1 MKKLIVV
8 TLCML
13 FAFGA
18 YLSVSTVD
26 NTVPVAT
33 AKSSTY
39 AGKAYVAGMGGHF
52 AIADIV
58 IDPNNKA
65 NPITVKGLD
74 WMAIGSGKT
83 HPVHDARIDANDK
96 TKMFWSTYKVDKS
109 LKGTKMHVGLSDLN
123 SGKVLMD
130 IPVDLPKRGLGWSGA
145 LYCGSGQTK
154 DSFLPVTMSNESYI
168 DVFDKKTLSLQHR
181 VYLSEL
187 GYKDNY
193 FFYHGTNSPDMKTFA
208 VSINMTEK
216 WTKPGAP
223 ANRIGKVD
231 MLLLDLPALEKGKVK
246 VLKKN
251 TVSGSPKATLTFRQ
265 YFTANGE
272 YLLQSGRDRFY
283 LLDGKT
289 LKLIDEEMVEG
300 ENHDAIGTPD
310 SKYAILTLRT
320 KTKDGVD
327 GTLQLYDIK
336 KKQLVGAPVSVC
348 NDCHQGQGMKPDL
361 KKAILCGLDVNWN

>member
-154 DSFLPVTMSNESYI
+154 DSFLPVTMSNES
-168 DVFDKKTLSLQHR
+168 
-181 VYLSEL
+181 
-187 GYKDNY
+187 
-193 FFYHGTNSPDMKTFA
+193 
-208 VSINMTEK
+208 
-216 WTKPGAP
+216 
-223 ANRIGKVD
+223 
-231 MLLLDLPALEKGKVK
+231 
-246 VLKKN
+246 
-251 TVSGSPKATLTFRQ
+251 
-265 YFTANGE
+265 
-272 YLLQSGRDRFY
+272 
-283 LLDGKT
+283 
-289 LKLIDEEMVEG
+289 
-300 ENHDAIGTPD
+300 
-310 SKYAILTLRT
+310 
-320 KTKDGVD
+320 
-327 GTLQLYDIK
+327 
-336 KKQLVGAPVSVC
+336 
-348 NDCHQGQGMKPDL
+348 
-361 KKAILCGLDVNWN
+361 